1 MSPCRT
7 DSGKEEAMYGFTD
20 PERADAYRVTARDVR
35 DEQARE
41 AAIAERMDTIA
52 DLLAKRPLTA
62 VVPARYTT
70 CAQQD
75 LAVIAAD
82 MCGWVNENI
91 DGADLV
97 LARAMFDPAARQQL
111 IEQYALARASAEVDR
126 PLQVRRAA

>member
-1 MSPCRT
+1 
-7 DSGKEEAMYGFTD
+7 MYNFPD
-20 PERADAYRVTARDVR
+20 PERADAYRVTARSVR

-41 AAIAERMDTIA
+41 AAIAARID
-52 DLLAKRPLTA
+52 DLSRLLATRPLTA
-62 VVPARYTT
+62 VIPARYTT

-82 MCGWVNENI
+82 LCGWVAENI

-97 LARAMFDPAARQQL
+97 LARAMFDSAARQQL

-126 PLQVRRAA
+126 PLTVRRAA